1 MTFEEAENTFPNGL
15 HDAELRGLEI
25 DYVRAEAVVRVGVDM
40 RDLNDE
46 ADGPSHK
53 AADLLFSG
61 VALFIVEVPQ
71 SSDYERDHLSDYL
84 RIDAGIGQPSTAPI
98 TLPPIPADCF
108 LCWIFVSGWNSF
120 IRIAARDVTVKW

>member
-40 RDLNDE
+40 RDENDE

-53 AADLLFSG
+53 PADLLFSG
-61 VALFIVEVPQ
+61 VALFIVEAPHG
-71 SSDYERDHLSDYL
+71 SA
-84 RIDAGIGQPSTAPI
+84 DATDPLWLISAGVGQPSTAPI
-98 TLPPIPADCF
+98 TLPPIPTDCF
-108 LCWIFVSGWNSF
+108 LCWFFIPSWNSF
-120 IRIAARDVTVKW
+120 IRIAARDVTVRW